1 MRTSFTKIT
10 LILLLV
16 IVLPIAVLMIFE
28 IRSLNENEKMM
39 EAIYDRQLETFLF
52 SINQYS
58 DDVVNSMANRID
70 EAWVRNGAAGFPQDL
85 LSGLQG
91 VSALFFFQN
100 GNPVGDPL
108 ILAKENVP
116 KDEISGFLQR
126 NLAEDSLLVK
136 RLEGYREAG
145 FRKFEPYNEV
155 ETDGEVYN
163 TLLFVLGQG
172 PGSYAVCVVVIQPVD
187 FIEELLGPKME
198 QVAGEEFVLSASRN
212 SSGELIYTTDS
223 LMENKAQSSPMW
235 LLPAFNLEL
244 YVPGN
249 SIESITKE
257 RTNSNLILIGVVA
270 LVLLMGFIL
279 VFRSIKK
286 EVQLAQTKSDFVSNV
301 SHEIRTP
308 LALISMFAETLL
320 MDRVPSNAKKTEY
333 YEIIAKETSRLTNIV
348 NKILNFSQI
357 EANKKIYHP
366 ETISLNAVVADV
378 LHTYSFHLQNKGFEY
393 QLELQENL
401 PPIKADKEAVVE
413 AIINL
418 LDNAVKYSGDT
429 KEIRLET
436 ELAGKFAGVSVSDKG
451 LGIED
456 KRIKQIF
463 DKFYRVTQGDIY
475 NTQGAGLGLSIV
487 KHIMDAH
494 DGKIVVKSNP
504 GKGSTFKLLFPIFE

>member
-1 MRTSFTKIT
+1 M
-10 LILLLV
+10 LLV

-28 IRSLNENEKMM
+28 VRSLNENEKMM

-70 EAWVRNGAAGFPQDL
+70 EAWVSNGPAAFPANL

-91 VSALFFFQN
+91 VSALFFYQN
-100 GNPVGDPL
+100 GKPV
-108 ILAKENVP
+108 ILSKENVP
-116 KDEISGFLQR
+116 EAEISGFLR
-126 NLAEDSLLVK
+126 KSVAEDSLLVK
-136 RLEGYREAG
+136 RLYGYSEAG
-145 FRKFEPYNEV
+145 FRKFEPYQEIEAGGNI
-155 ETDGEVYN
+155 YN

-198 QVAGEEFVLSASRN
+198 QVAGEEFVLTASKN

-249 SIESITKE
+249 SIEAITKE
-257 RTNSNLILIGVVA
+257 RTNSNLTLIGVVA

-279 VFRSIKK
+279 IYRSIKK
-286 EVQLAQTKSDFVSNV
+286 EMQLAQTKSDFVSNV

-320 MDRVPSNAKKTEY
+320 MNRVPSEAKKTEY

-366 ETISLNAVVADV
+366 ETIFLNAVVKDV
-378 LHTYSFHLQNKGFEY
+378 LHTYSFHLRNKGFEY
-393 QLELQENL
+393 QMELYENL

-418 LDNAVKYSGDT
+418 LDNAVKYSGNT
-429 KEIRLET
+429 REIRLET
-436 ELAGKFAGVSVSDKG
+436 ELAGKFASISVSDKG

-456 KRIKQIF
+456 KKVKQVF
-463 DKFYRVTQGDIY
+463 DKFYRVTHGDIY

-487 KHIMDAH
+487 KHIMEAH
-494 DGKIVVKSNP
+494 NGKIMLKSIP